1 MSESLVLA
9 CPQCLA
15 LNRVATARLDDNPV
29 CGKCSA
35 AVLPQE
41 PLELTSANFE
51 ALVTRSEMPVVI
63 DFWASWCGPCKMMG
77 PIFNEVAAQMG
88 TRVRFAKIDTE
99 AQQAL
104 AGRFGIR
111 SIPTLLVMKQGK
123 ELARESGVM
132 QAGQLKQWLAPHA
145 V

>member
-111 SIPTLLVMKQGK
+111 SIPTLLVMKQDK

>member
-15 LNRVATARLDDNPV
+15 LNRVATGRLDDNPV